1 MTPARLRRFAAA
13 LLMALASLCLAPIA
27 WGGSYLDRA
36 ALMLDEARREG
47 DMLTPRTND
56 KEMVLVV
63 KTLAEARA
71 KVGRKMEVPAA
82 VVRAAP
88 HLLLVLENY
97 ERAAEAADEGNFK
110 KFMEHLNTARDEEKI
125 FRSLLGELGY
135 TLPEITS
142 KR

>member
-1 MTPARLRRFAAA
+1 MTPARLRCFVAA
-13 LLMALASLCLAPIA
+13 LFIALAALGLTPIA
-27 WGGSYLDRA
+27 RGGSYLDRA

-47 DMLTPRTND
+47 DMLQPRTYD

-63 KTLAEARA
+63 KMLAEARA

-82 VVRAAP
+82 VVRAHP
-88 HLLLVLENY
+88 HLLLVLENC
-97 ERAAEAADEGNFK
+97 ERAAQAADDGNFK
-110 KFMEHLNTARDEEKI
+110 KFMEHLTTARDEEKI

-135 TLPEITS
+135 SLPEITS

>member
-1 MTPARLRRFAAA
+1 MSPRRRILALVATALFALAFATPAWA
-13 LLMALASLCLAPIA
+13 
-27 WGGSYLDRA
+27 GSYLDRA
-36 ALMLDEARREG
+36 ALLLDEARREG
-47 DMLTPRTND
+47 DMLLPRTHD

-82 VVRAAP
+82 VTKAHP

-97 ERAAEAADEGNFK
+97 ERAADAAYDGNFK
-110 KFMEHLNTARDEEKI
+110 KFVEHLNTARDEEKT
-125 FRSLLGELGY
+125 FRAIVAELGY
-135 TLPEITS
+135 ALPEAGS

>member
-1 MTPARLRRFAAA
+1 MTPARLRRFVAA
-13 LLMALASLCLAPIA
+13 LFVALASLGLAPLA
-27 WGGSYLDRA
+27 RGGSYLDRA

-47 DMLTPRTND
+47 DMLQPRTAD